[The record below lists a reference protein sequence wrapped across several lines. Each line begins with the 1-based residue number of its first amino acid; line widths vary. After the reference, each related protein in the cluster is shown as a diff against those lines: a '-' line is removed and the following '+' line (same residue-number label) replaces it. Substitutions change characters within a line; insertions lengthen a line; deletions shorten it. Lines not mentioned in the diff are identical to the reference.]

1 MSEVVEVINE
11 YKILQNERDYIVV
24 NTNGKYE
31 NHGHFKKLSTCYV
44 IIRLMQKKKIPRS
57 TYLLEAARRITTDA
71 KYKQTLELKQLKN
84 KQRQRYFNPSK
95 GVRKR

>member
-1 MSEVVEVINE
+1 MSRVVGMIDE
-11 YKILQNERDYIVV
+11 YKILQNQRDYIVV
-24 NTNGKYE
+24 NTKGNYE

-44 IIRLMQKKKIPRS
+44 IIRLVQRKTIPRS

-84 KQRQRYFNPSK
+84 KQRQYYFNPNK
-95 GVRKR
+95 GVRR

>member
-1 MSEVVEVINE
+1 MSRVVGVINE

-44 IIRLMQKKKIPRS
+44 IIRLLQRKIIPNKPFM
-57 TYLLEAARRITTDA
+57 LEAARRITINE
-71 KYKQTLELKQLKN
+71 KYKEVLTNKQKKN
-84 KQRQRYFNPSK
+84 KQRQYYFNPNK
-95 GVRKR
+95 GVRK

>member
-1 MSEVVEVINE
+1 MSRVVGVINE

-44 IIRLMQKKKIPRS
+44 IIRLLQRKTIPNKPFMI
-57 TYLLEAARRITTDA
+57 EAARRITTDSA
-71 KYKQTLELKQLKN
+71 YKKALTIKQKKN
-84 KQRQRYFNPSK
+84 KQRQRYFNSNK
-95 GVRKR
+95 GVRR

>member
-1 MSEVVEVINE
+1 MSRVVGVINE
-11 YKILQNERDYIVV
+11 YKIRQNERDYIVV

-31 NHGHFKKLSTCYV
+31 NHGLFKKLSTCYV
-44 IIRLMQKKKIPRS
+44 IIRLLQRKIIPRS
-57 TYLLEAARRITTDA
+57 DYLVEAARRITTDA